1 MVTIRTSDTHPLHI
15 DVVME
20 PPNVYLDQC
29 AIADFAD
36 SPQLGDDFRTTLL
49 DKKGTLCISGLHL
62 LELSGLCPGNSYT
75 RIQTYLTSFGRHF
88 AILDFDPNSVLARER
103 GPSELRPRAPIDF
116 ELTKELVLKW
126 NGLSEISLG
135 IILGVLTNDSSLVA
149 SLRQAHVAQKQSIH
163 DDFKQFRQ
171 LYLSDTKAK
180 ERVNKSKCPDPGQ
193 SSVIDYLYC
202 EVRRICLRQDL
213 GERDTFDF
221 FHSIVSVSYADFVV
235 LDKKWAAR
243 LRNIR
248 AVPGMSKI
256 FGANEYPAFLR
267 EFAA

>member
-15 DVVME
+15 DIVLE

-36 SPQLGDDFRTTLL
+36 SPQLGDSFRTTLL
-49 DKKGTLCISGLHL
+49 NKNGTLCISGLHL
-62 LELSGLCPGNSYT
+62 LELSGLCPGNSYS
-75 RIQTYLTSFGRHF
+75 RIQSYLTSFGNSF
-88 AILDFDPNSVLARER
+88 AILDFDPNSVLAREH
-103 GPSELRPRAPIDF
+103 GPSDLRPRAPIEF

-135 IILGVLTNDSSLVA
+135 VILNVLANDASLVFA
-149 SLRQAHVAQKQSIH
+149 LRQAHAAQKQSIH

-180 ERVNKSKCPDPGQ
+180 DRINKSQCPDPSQ
-193 SSVIDYLYC
+193 TSVIDYLYC
-202 EVRRICLRQDL
+202 EVRRMCLRQDL
-213 GERDTFDF
+213 AENDTFDF

-243 LRNIR
+243 LRRIR
-248 AVPGMSKI
+248 SAPGMSKI
-256 FGANEYPAFLR
+256 FGANEYPDFLR